1 MTAMVISIASWP
13 GSFNCRALF
22 FQPGSKNRAQ
32 TAGIAR
38 SIAALRQR
46 HGVASVLSFDAAF
59 DRVPGL
65 TRLR

>member
-1 MTAMVISIASWP
+1 MARIIQLSSSVFPAGQQKP
-13 GSFNCRALF
+13 RA
-22 FQPGSKNRAQ
+22 P

-38 SIAALRQR
+38 SVAALRQR